1 MGARVAIFAA
11 LVGVVFFYLILRSV
25 RSSSIRPTFAW
36 LWIGVA
42 GFLLSVP
49 LLEPVYKWISVT
61 VVGIED
67 ARHIIYIPLIGF
79 LLIYSFYM
87 TIAFSKLSDRMQ
99 ETISQIAILESR
111 LRELTGSD
119 RP

>member
-1 MGARVAIFAA
+1 MGVRVAAFAA
-11 LVGVVFFYLILRSV
+11 LIGIVFFVFIVRSV

-36 LWIGVA
+36 LWLGVA

-49 LLEPVYKWISVT
+49 VLEPVYKWVSVT

-99 ETISQIAILESR
+99 ETISHIAILESR
-111 LRELTGSD
+111 IRELASPD
-119 RP
+119 RR